1 MTTVLEAWDLLRFLD
16 QYGEKL
22 DGAAAELA
30 TRTERVRE
38 NAWMRSGYELLD
50 ELKERAAPVLEKMRA
65 LPEMTAAREE
75 HATSL
80 IGPFV
85 DLLEKLL
92 AGITFHFGSRAPVIE
107 ALYPHTKLSSL
118 RRATLEELRSFYND
132 FERRQKSSYVERMFA
147 QEDFSFAR
155 EVIAKVNA
163 AHAEIVKSSEV
174 PALSEE
180 ELAVIAGEALALA
193 SEVELRLGQI
203 RFLAEAALLPI
214 DGAFAGA
221 GLAIKMKKRPAAP
234 KVTESDVPAPV
245 VEVVSETPAEAA
257 AEVEDAVVEPD
268 PAEEPV
274 VIPEPKTRAVKKRG
288 KKAAAAEAA
297 EAD

>member
-30 TRTERVRE
+30 TRTERTRE
-38 NAWMRSGYELLD
+38 NAWMRGAYELID

-107 ALYPHTKLSSL
+107 ALYPHQKLASL
-118 RRATLEELRSFYND
+118 RRAGLDEVKAFFAD
-132 FERRQKSSYVERMFA
+132 FERRQKSSYVERIFA
-147 QEDFSFAR
+147 QEDFQFAR
-155 EVIAKVNA
+155 EVITKVNA

-174 PALSEE
+174 PALTEE
-180 ELAVIAGEALALA
+180 ERAVLANEAIALA
-193 SEVELRLGQI
+193 SEVEQRLGQI
-203 RFLAEAALLPI
+203 RLLAEAALLPI
-214 DGAFAGA
+214 DGAFAAA
-221 GLAIKMKKRPAAP
+221 GLSLKLKKRAAP
-234 KVTESDVPAPV
+234 KVSESDVPAPV
-245 VEVVSETPAEAA
+245 VETAVSDVPSPVEAE
-257 AEVEDAVVEPD
+257 AEVEYEAEAEP
-268 PAEEPV
+268 EPV
-274 VIPEPKTRAVKKRG
+274 AVKPKAAKKRG
-288 KKAAAAEAA
+288 KKVAETQPDQ
-297 EAD
+297 ADS